1 VKRILLTGAGLT
13 GFVGRNLFEDLRGKY
28 LLFTPSSREL
38 DLRDYEKTAAY
49 VDHHGIEAIVHAA
62 SQSKDVFQADLRMYF
77 NLEKVSRNLDRMVYF
92 GSGAEFDKRDHIT
105 MAREEDFGRRIPTD
119 DYGFAKYIMTA
130 HARGSANIYNLRL
143 FGVFGKYEDWTAKFI
158 SNLCCK
164 AVYGLLLSI
173 RRECLFDFIYV
184 QDIAKVV
191 EWFLENKPTYH
202 DYNLVYG
209 NPVKLT
215 ELAKSVIRTSGRNHE
230 TVVLNEGMGLD
241 YTAGNE
247 RLRGEL
253 PWFVPTPLDD
263 AIETLYQYYEGH
275 KTEIDVAVL
284 RGTR

>member
-1 VKRILLTGAGLT
+1 MKRILITGAGLT
-13 GFVGRNLFEDLRGKY
+13 GFVGRNLFEGLRGKY

-49 VDHHGIEAIVHAA
+49 ADHHGIEAIVHAA

-92 GSGAEFDKRDHIT
+92 GSGAEFDKRGHIT
-105 MAREEDFGRRIPTD
+105 MASEEDFGKRIPTD

-164 AVYGLLLSI
+164 AVYGLPLSI
-173 RRECLFDFIYV
+173 RRECLFDFIFV
-184 QDIAKVV
+184 RDIAKVV
-191 EWFLENKPTYH
+191 EWFLENKPAYH
-202 DYNLVYG
+202 DYNLTYG
-209 NPVKLT
+209 VPVKLT
-215 ELAKSVIRTSGRNHE
+215 QLAETVIRISGKTLD
-230 TVVLNEGMGLD
+230 TVVLNEGTGLD

-247 RLRGEL
+247 RLRAEL
-253 PWFVPTPLDD
+253 PWFAPTPTEKAIQELYRYYDNHKNELDLD
-263 AIETLYQYYEGH
+263 
-275 KTEIDVAVL
+275 VL
-284 RGTR
+284 RETR